1 MIRFSSVLAG
11 LALGAAVAPAVAQDM
26 TPAPAVHYAKYD
38 MATRTYTVFDS
49 DPDVGIADDNPTV
62 LYDNSTTNGYFTTGG
77 GAIKTTHFMDWG
89 TFATGGG
96 LGANIT
102 EFRMA
107 YVTSIAA
114 PTSVDFRMR
123 FYDGA
128 TGNGSDGTVNP
139 NGDLLVTGL
148 PNATTAG
155 TPAGWIVDVTLVTPI
170 TLADGAFGWSY
181 NSDTGGS
188 VTGTGPFLAGPPNAP
203 GAGAAHQAPNT
214 GFGTYDRITE
224 STDTYLATVVGTT
237 VMLSMPIRL
246 KGREIGAP
254 PPAWTVYGDKNK
266 VTLTGTG
273 SATPGS
279 LDNVVHV
286 KCNPAGKDFVL
297 VAGITQADFT
307 NAHLGLHFQ
316 AFPWLVML
324 APITTPV
331 LTGSVDLPAPFP
343 VDVPVG
349 TNIYMQVFAQNL
361 AGAYKN
367 WSEGLQVTVQ

>member
-11 LALGAAVAPAVAQDM
+11 LALGAMVAPALAQDLIPV
-26 TPAPAVHYAKYD
+26 TTVHYAKYD
-38 MATRTYTVFDS
+38 MATHRYTVFAS
-49 DPDVGIADDNPTV
+49 DPDLGTSDNNPSV
-62 LYDNSTTNGYFTTGG
+62 LYDNSTTNGYFTTGS

-89 TFATGGG
+89 TFTTTQG
-96 LGANIT
+96 LGATIT

-128 TGNGSDGTVNP
+128 TGNGNDGTVNP

-170 TLADGAFGWSY
+170 VLADGPIGWSY

-188 VTGTGPFLAGPPNAP
+188 VTGTGPFLAGPPNGP
-203 GAGAAHQAPNT
+203 GAGAAHQPPNT
-214 GFGTYDRITE
+214 GFGSYDRITE
-224 STDTYLATVVGTT
+224 STDTYLTTVVGTS
-237 VMLSMPIRL
+237 VMLSMPMRL
-246 KGREIGAP
+246 KGRENGAP
-254 PPAWTVYGDKNK
+254 PPAWVNYGTKNK
-266 VTLTGTG
+266 VTLTGDG

-279 LDNVVHV
+279 TDNVIHV

-297 VAGITQADFT
+297 FAGLAQADFF
-307 NAHLGLHFQ
+307 NAHLAEQFYV
-316 AFPWLVML
+316 FPWLVQL

-343 VDVPVG
+343 ASVPVG
-349 TNIYMQVFAQNL
+349 TVFFTQVWAQGL
-361 AGAYKN
+361 SGKYVN
-367 WSEGLQVTVQ
+367 WSEGLQCTVQ